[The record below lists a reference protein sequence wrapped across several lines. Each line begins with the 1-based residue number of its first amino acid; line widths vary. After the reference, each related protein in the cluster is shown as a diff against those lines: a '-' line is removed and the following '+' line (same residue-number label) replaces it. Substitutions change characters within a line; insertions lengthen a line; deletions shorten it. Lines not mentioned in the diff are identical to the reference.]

1 MVHSILFKKP
11 QQLYPPLESIPP
23 SPPPSRLG
31 AYLVSNTHFL
41 IMTVFSNQLPHTIP
55 EYVPGGAHQPVGAG
69 PGLYRDLGLG
79 KQLLCGRGEGGSSA
93 LRGQGP
99 RAAGFSAQLS
109 RTPSAPGGPRQAVR
123 KEPSR
128 GPACPVSLGPVTQ
141 DSLPEG

>member
-23 SPPPSRLG
+23 SPPPSRLD

-55 EYVPGGAHQPVGAG
+55 EHVPGGTHQPVGTG
-69 PGLYRDLGLG
+69 PGVYRDLGLG

-99 RAAGFSAQLS
+99 GPTGSRVFS
-109 RTPSAPGGPRQAVR
+109 SAKPHPECSWGPATGSEEGTFAWTGLFGLTGPRHAGLT
-123 KEPSR
+123 S
-128 GPACPVSLGPVTQ
+128 
-141 DSLPEG
+141 